1 MAHGKHATFREDGR
15 GRAAGWIAGAT
26 GGGLRRW
33 ARMGADWRLP
43 LQNEKK
49 NVPTPLKIEFIDRL
63 SQTGLPVVEMTS
75 FVSPKWVPQAR
86 PARPGRHGTPGR
98 PAPSNPAI

>member
-1 MAHGKHATFREDGR
+1 
-15 GRAAGWIAGAT
+15 
-26 GGGLRRW
+26 
-33 ARMGADWRLP
+33 MGADWRLP